1 MKRTLTGLAVSAA
14 LIALVGCQQGTELAT
29 DPTPLEIERP
39 QLDPEAAATAS
50 ATASAKA
57 EAADQKAAENAV
69 GVSGTFRLSDTESA
83 AISAVMNMFDAEA
96 AGDGITVTARSTV
109 TLDNRS
115 LTGELP
121 ASAFPSPA
129 VAVVPLWRVSSP
141 VCEIAG
147 GDEEQRIVEAIGDGG
162 AGGEGGNGDEDAI
175 GCHGV
180 VPALG
185 LSSDIENNGSGT
197 MGGVESIPAVGG
209 EETIPVDGDVD
220 ALLEAMA
227 RPAGWAF
234 VTTVEVENPVGSHV
248 YDNASCDLVGSALG
262 AAGSA
267 TVLST
272 EELPD
277 CG

>member
-1 MKRTLTGLAVSAA
+1 MKRILPGLAICAA
-14 LIALVGCQQGTELAT
+14 LAALVGCQQGTELAS
-29 DPTPLEIERP
+29 DPTPLAVEAP

-83 AISAVMNMFDAEA
+83 VITAVVNMFDAEPA
-96 AGDGITVTARSTV
+96 ADGITVTARSTV

-121 ASAFPSPA
+121 SSAFPSPA
-129 VAVVPLWRVSSP
+129 AAVVPLWRVGSP
-141 VCEIAG
+141 VCDIAG
-147 GDEEQRIVEAIGDGG
+147 GDEEHRVVEEIGGG
-162 AGGEGGNGDEDAI
+162 GDEEDAI

-180 VPALG
+180 VAALG
-185 LSSDIENNGSGT
+185 VSSDLENEGRGT
-197 MGGVESIPAVGG
+197 MSGVESVPAVTG

-220 ALLEAMA
+220 ALLAAMA
-227 RPAGWAF
+227 RPDGWAF
-234 VTTVEVENPVGSHV
+234 VTTVDLENAVGSHV
-248 YDNASCDLVGSALG
+248 YGNASCDIVGSALG
-262 AAGSA
+262 AGGSA
-267 TVLST
+267 TILST
-272 EELPD
+272 VALPD